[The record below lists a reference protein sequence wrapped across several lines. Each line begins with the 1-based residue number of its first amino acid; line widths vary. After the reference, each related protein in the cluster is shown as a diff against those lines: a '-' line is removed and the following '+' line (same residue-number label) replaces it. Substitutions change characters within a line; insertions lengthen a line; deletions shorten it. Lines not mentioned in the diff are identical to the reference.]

1 MNNATGTAAGEVP
14 PYTPRQLT
22 LGISG
27 SVNAALVPHW
37 LLWMRH
43 LYPHVRT
50 DVVVT
55 RSAERFVTVEALQLI
70 ATGTV
75 WRDSWDETLPDG
87 SWSGIE
93 SNTTAYAVFPATLD
107 LAMRL
112 ANGSTNTPLLMAL
125 QCTSKPI
132 VLAPAFPGS
141 NEIVETR
148 LDDLQLRP
156 NVALVDDMPAYS
168 LGSKSWSGRTG
179 FLLPAVLQL
188 LESMIDTSPAVPL
201 SDDDQ
206 T

>member
-1 MNNATGTAAGEVP
+1 MIDGSGTVVDEMPQYSA
-14 PYTPRQLT
+14 RQLT
-22 LGISG
+22 LGVSG

-55 RSAERFVTVEALQLI
+55 KSAERFVTVEALRLI
-70 ATGTV
+70 ATGSV
-75 WRDSWDETLPDG
+75 WRDSWDEAFPDG
-87 SWSGIE
+87 SWTGIE
-93 SNTTAYAVFPATLD
+93 ASSTAYAVFPATLD
-107 LAMRL
+107 LSMRL

-141 NEIVETR
+141 NEIVEAR
-148 LDDLQLRP
+148 LEDLERRA
-156 NVALVDDMPAYS
+156 NVALVDHMPAYS

-188 LESMIDTSPAVPL
+188 LDSMIEASRTVPAP
-201 SDDDQ
+201 DDVQ